1 MKFVVGDI
9 HGEITKLKQLVD
21 YIKRLDQ
28 KPEFIF
34 IGDYVDKGESAKNT
48 IDFLIELKIQ
58 YNCVF
63 LEGNHEYQWL
73 NLSIDNNIEDYL
85 LKYGGRLTMDSFPNI
100 DNVFQ
105 MKKLFLEKY
114 KNFFFDLVPYWENEE
129 FVVTHSGIPPQC
141 YAIQLFDIDKR
152 LLLFNRYDFIGME
165 KKYRGKTVIFGHTG
179 FYTPYYDGVKIGL
192 DTSACYLE
200 NQPITA
206 FCLDEELFVDSDY
219 KKLALKD
226 IELNKCPNIVRVK
239 PWRI

>member
-9 HGEITKLKQLVD
+9 HGEITKLIQLVD
-21 YIKRLDQ
+21 NIKKLDQ

-34 IGDYVDKGESAKNT
+34 IGDYIDKGESAKNT
-48 IDFLIELKIQ
+48 IDFLIELKNN
-58 YNCVF
+58 YNCIF

-73 NLSIDNNIEDYL
+73 NLSTDNNIEDYL
-85 LKYGGRLTMDSFPNI
+85 LKYGGRLTIDSFPNI

-105 MKKLFLEKY
+105 MKNLFLDKY
-114 KNFFFDLVPYWENEE
+114 KDFFFNLVPFWENEE
-129 FVVTHSGIPPQC
+129 FVVTHSGIPPKC
-141 YAIQLFDIDKR
+141 YTKQLVDIDKR
-152 LLLFNRYDFIGME
+152 LLLFNRYDFIRME

-179 FYTPYYDGVKIGL
+179 FYSPYYDGVKIGL

-206 FCLDEELFVDSDY
+206 FCLDEEFFIDSDN
-219 KKLALKD
+219 KKLVLKD

-239 PWRI
+239 PWRT